1 MKIVI
6 IGYGIAAANA
16 AKRLKKEGHDITII
30 SAEEHAPFYRAR
42 VLELLEGKSVQD
54 ISMPR
59 EDVNVIQGRAVKI
72 DREDRAVVLESGE
85 RVSYD
90 ELILA
95 TGANANSL
103 PVKSERIVTVRTIAD
118 TEDMMRKLDASERVA
133 VLGGGLLGLEA
144 AVKIHEY
151 TKKRVSVIESAGW
164 LLSRQFKEAE
174 GRYLEKKL
182 SAMGLDIIT
191 GAAGAET
198 EDGVKVTLADGRVF
212 EFDLLVCSIG
222 VRPETSLAAACG
234 LKVNR
239 GIVVDE
245 HLRTSD
251 EHISAIGDVA
261 EADGRTPCMIS
272 TALDMARVVL
282 NPQKS
287 YKAAAPS
294 AVLKIAGLDAISM
307 GSEDEGSLRTVREDE
322 DKREVFVTKDG
333 VLTGYY
339 AIGTSANLV
348 KAKLAMGKPFDVTAF

>member
-118 TEDMMRKLDASERVA
+118 TEDMMRKLDASERGA

-191 GAAGAET
+191 GAACAET
-198 EDGVKVTLADGRVF
+198 EDGVKVTLANGRIF
-212 EFDLLVCSIG
+212 EFDLLVCSI
-222 VRPETSLAAACG
+222 
-234 LKVNR
+234 
-239 GIVVDE
+239 
-245 HLRTSD
+245 
-251 EHISAIGDVA
+251 
-261 EADGRTPCMIS
+261 
-272 TALDMARVVL
+272 
-282 NPQKS
+282 
-287 YKAAAPS
+287 
-294 AVLKIAGLDAISM
+294 
-307 GSEDEGSLRTVREDE
+307 
-322 DKREVFVTKDG
+322 
-333 VLTGYY
+333 
-339 AIGTSANLV
+339 
-348 KAKLAMGKPFDVTAF
+348 